1 MMSGLG
7 KGKRNFPTQLCLFP
21 SEVASGPERL
31 GITQAKCF
39 HSRAVA
45 RLVRAAFAIERR
57 SGMVPYKYLLAAA
70 LLTSSPDAPL
80 PETNAELYASI
91 QPPLQALAIEWELL
105 DPREARYVLAR
116 PEDLT
121 ADLNLLRRRCHDL
134 RDAPPASDA
143 VRFPERA
150 AVNELLA
157 FNRAFKQFVEV
168 RQPGEPGRSPELRE
182 AVTEID
188 HLYHVWDTVRDAR
201 CEYYYVTVRRQAL
214 KRLREMLGEE
224 AYYSAKL
231 PPHVPVWRCQEIR

>member
-1 MMSGLG
+1 
-7 KGKRNFPTQLCLFP
+7 
-21 SEVASGPERL
+21 
-31 GITQAKCF
+31 
-39 HSRAVA
+39 
-45 RLVRAAFAIERR
+45 
-57 SGMVPYKYLLAAA
+57 MVPYNYMLAAA
-70 LLTSSPDAPL
+70 LLTSPPETPL
-80 PETNAELYASI
+80 PETNANLFAAV
-91 QPPLQALAIEWELL
+91 QAPLHALAIDWEIL

-116 PEDLT
+116 PEDLA
-121 ADLNLLRRRCHDL
+121 ADLNLLRRRYHDL

-143 VRFPERA
+143 VRFPERT
-150 AVNELLA
+150 AVNELLS
-157 FNRAFKQFVEV
+157 FNRAFKQHIEV
-168 RQPGEPGRSPELRE
+168 RQPGEPGRSWELRE